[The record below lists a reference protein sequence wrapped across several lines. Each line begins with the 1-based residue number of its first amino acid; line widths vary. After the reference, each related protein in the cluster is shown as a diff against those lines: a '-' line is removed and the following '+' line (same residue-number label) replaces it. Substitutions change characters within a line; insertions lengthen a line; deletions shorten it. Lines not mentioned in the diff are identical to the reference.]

1 MSPSARALKDLRDMG
16 YIPWVVERLI
26 TRFIKRDLFNV
37 IDILALKGTETLAI
51 QVTAGSGH
59 ANRCKKVKDSEY
71 LQLMQDAGWV
81 VQVWSYRKNAAGR
94 YIQRITEING
104 HQKDA
109 ISP

>member
-1 MSPSARALKDLRDMG
+1 MG

-26 TRFIKRDLFNV
+26 TRFIKRDLFNC

-94 YIQRITEING
+94 YIQRITQIDGGKE
-104 HQKDA
+104 K
-109 ISP
+109 ISIPS